1 MAYARKDGED
11 VLPGKRSWSGQEGSE
26 FGLMIG
32 AHSGTLRGGVF
43 EVEVT
48 MIWGGFCFVAD

>member
-1 MAYARKDGED
+1 MAYARKDDGD
-11 VLPGKRSWSGQEGSE
+11 VLPEESGWSGQEGSE

-32 AHSGTLRGGVF
+32 AHSGTLREGVF

-48 MIWGGFCFVAD
+48 MDGGIFIRR